1 MHNYSVIIPHHNIPA
16 LLQRCL
22 DSIPS
27 HEDMQVIVVDD
38 NSSPQAV
45 DFEHFPGLDRPDV
58 EVILDKQGGGAG
70 HARNV
75 GLERADGKWLLFA
88 DADDFFAPGFYETIS
103 SFVDSESDLILF
115 MADSVDSDTGEPSD
129 RHLVLNENVRRALA
143 GRMTERQA
151 SLEMPT
157 PWCRM
162 VRRSLVMERGIRYDE
177 IPVSNDT
184 MFAVK
189 TTCWARR
196 VEVSPRVLYV
206 VTTRRGSLW
215 DGNARDPRNF
225 LCRMDVYIRRNRFY
239 KDYPYAEKKAML
251 LYLVDASHFGT
262 STVLRTLWML
272 VRSGMLFS
280 GWETLI
286 KVVKQHLLHGNID
299 EKTDD
304 V

>member
-22 DSIPS
+22 DSIPP
-27 HEDMQVIVVDD
+27 HDDMQVIVVDD
-38 NSSPQAV
+38 NSSPQTV
-45 DFEHFPGLDRPDV
+45 DFRHFPGLERPDV
-58 EVILDKQGGGAG
+58 EVVLDKQGGGAG

-75 GLERADGKWLLFA
+75 GIEHADGTWLIFA
-88 DADDFFAPGFYETIS
+88 DADDYFVPDFYETIS
-103 SFVDSESDLILF
+103 SYVDSESDLILF

-129 RHLVLNENVRRALA
+129 RHLVLNENVRRALK
-143 GRMTERQA
+143 GEMTVRQA

-162 VRRSLVMERGIRYDE
+162 VRRSFVMERGIRYDE

-189 TTCWARR
+189 ATCWARQ
-196 VEVSPRVLYV
+196 VEVCDRVLYI

-215 DGNARDPRNF
+215 DGNTRDPRNF
-225 LCRMDVYIRRNRFY
+225 LCRLEVYIRRNRFY
-239 KDYPYAEKKAML
+239 RDYPYAEKKAMMLFL
-251 LYLVDASHFGT
+251 LDAWPFGLA
-262 STVLRTLWML
+262 TVWRAFCML

-280 GWETLI
+280 GMGTFWKI
-286 KVVKQHLLHGNID
+286 VRNHLSR
-299 EKTDD
+299 K
-304 V
+304 